1 MVEIQSIVK
10 KQREYFKS
18 GATLKVGFRK
28 DALKKLYATVK
39 KYETEIAEA
48 LKQDLGK
55 SSFESFMCEIGMV
68 LSEISY
74 MIKNIK
80 KFASP
85 KRVRTP
91 LAQFAS
97 SSYKKTTPY
106 GNVLIMSPWN
116 YPFLLSIGPLI
127 DAIAAGN
134 TAVIKP
140 SAYSPASSSIV
151 KTIIEG
157 CFGTE

>member
-1 MVEIQSIVK
+1 MEIQSIVK

-80 KFASP
+80 LIKIDI
-85 KRVRTP
+85 
-91 LAQFAS
+91 
-97 SSYKKTTPY
+97 TTKIF
-106 GNVLIMSPWN
+106 LII
-116 YPFLLSIGPLI
+116 FL
-127 DAIAAGN
+127 
-134 TAVIKP
+134 
-140 SAYSPASSSIV
+140 
-151 KTIIEG
+151 
-157 CFGTE
+157 